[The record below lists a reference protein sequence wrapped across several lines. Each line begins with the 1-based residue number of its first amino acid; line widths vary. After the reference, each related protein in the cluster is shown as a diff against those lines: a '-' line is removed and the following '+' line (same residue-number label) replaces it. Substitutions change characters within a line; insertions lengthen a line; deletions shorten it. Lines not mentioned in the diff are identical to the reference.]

1 MSHKLLEEEKKVIV
15 TVTIDRELL
24 TKIDA
29 MKDHDRGRSNTINN
43 LLHKSLSANTESK
56 GILDHLSSSEK
67 EELNEAAKRMR
78 KDILFTSARA
88 VSVGLVTILK
98 TTPPLEETT

>member
-15 TVTIDRELL
+15 TITIDRDILN
-24 TKIDA
+24 KIDS
-29 MKDHDRGRSNTINN
+29 MKDNDRGRSNAINN
-43 LLHKSLSANTESK
+43 LLHKAIMDNSESK

-78 KDILFTSARA
+78 KDIIFTSARA
-88 VSVGLVTILK
+88 MSIGLVTILETK
-98 TTPPLEETT
+98 PPLE